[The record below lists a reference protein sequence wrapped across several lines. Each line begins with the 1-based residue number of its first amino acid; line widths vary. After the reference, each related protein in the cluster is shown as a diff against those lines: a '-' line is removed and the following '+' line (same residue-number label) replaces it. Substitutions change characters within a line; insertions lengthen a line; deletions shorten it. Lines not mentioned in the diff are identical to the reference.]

1 MYFSSHFSLSSLC
14 SCSLFVD
21 FLISV
26 LTVFFLLCLAFQ
38 FWLWRVN
45 LHVKENYTPATVIR
59 FPVSN
64 SVCECAYFQCCCCFC
79 MAAPFHHLSLSLRT
93 IQMLSKI
100 DSFIGIQHS
109 MLSAGYTL
117 ALENS
122 SAHKSPFRL
131 TWIHWL
137 FTFKR
142 YTIQLNVCISYASI
156 QIETTTTT
164 TTTITKERTRRRQWW
179 KTDRWSAKKCIEF
192 KFGFNLSP

>member
-1 MYFSSHFSLSSLC
+1 MLVISHRSAAYRQTHIEPLIMCCDKNQIGSIFGEWRKTAQTPILTSRSGGCTFLPFSLSSLC

-79 MAAPFHHLSLSLRT
+79 MAAPFHHLSLSTHYSNVIENWFFHWHSTFDAECWVHART
-93 IQMLSKI
+93 
-100 DSFIGIQHS
+100 
-109 MLSAGYTL
+109 
-117 ALENS
+117 
-122 SAHKSPFRL
+122 
-131 TWIHWL
+131 W
-137 FTFKR
+137 
-142 YTIQLNVCISYASI
+142 
-156 QIETTTTT
+156 
-164 TTTITKERTRRRQWW
+164 
-179 KTDRWSAKKCIEF
+179 EF
-192 KFGFNLSP
+192 KCT